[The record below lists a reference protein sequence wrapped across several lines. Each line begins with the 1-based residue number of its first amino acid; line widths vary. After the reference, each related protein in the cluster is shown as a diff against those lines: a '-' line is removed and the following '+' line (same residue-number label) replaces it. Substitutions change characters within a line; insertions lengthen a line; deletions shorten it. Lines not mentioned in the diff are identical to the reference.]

1 MEESKWMIVRRETTL
16 EKIKKKVKKIIFNLF
31 GIEEVKKSEL
41 KNTTK
46 QKKNNCKKEKKLNKE
61 ITIELKL

>member
-16 EKIKKKVKKIIFNLF
+16 EKIKKKVKNFIFNLF
-31 GIEEVKKSEL
+31 GMEEIKKSDL

-46 QKKNNCKKEKKLNKE
+46 QKKNSDKKANKE
-61 ITIELKL
+61 ITIELKW